1 MSAIALAQQ
10 NLGFPP
16 AGPRVIQLLNFLLEK
31 YEVVDPGT
39 GTVPTVDKIV
49 GSDEFKKIIGEMGK
63 ELLEEDKKKPK
74 KKKVSKTIEER
85 VGEYSEHKCQARL
98 WKRLPGDMSYDNL
111 QCSGKSHEGGC
122 FCKRHQNQVD
132 KNGGVWWLGKITET
146 RPEEPHGPTGSKN
159 PRVHKWNTDSEG
171 NEVVHE
177 KKKSPKKTSSK
188 KKKVSPVDM
197 DVAELEAKLAE
208 MKLKKE
214 QKPEPEQEPEQE
226 QEPETEQEQEQEP
239 ETEQEQEQ
247 EQEPEQEQET
257 EPEPEPEQGQG
268 PEHEKNDEDQD
279 LEEDN
284 SEEEDEEESFTLIEE
299 KGIEYQVNK
308 DDNTVIRIDDFSP
321 VGTWDEEHECIIFEE
336 EEE

>member
-1 MSAIALAQQ
+1 MAALALAQK

-16 AGPRVIQLLNFLLEK
+16 AGPRLVQLLEFLLEK

-39 GTVPTVDKIV
+39 GTVPTVDNIV
-49 GSDEFKKIIGEMGK
+49 GDDEFKKLIVEMGK

-74 KKKVSKTIEER
+74 KKKVSKTVEER

-111 QCSGKSHEGGC
+111 QCSGNSLDGGC

-132 KNGGVWWLGKITET
+132 KNGGVWWLGKITEP
-146 RPEEPHGPTGSKN
+146 RPEEPNGPPDSKN

-171 NEVVHE
+171 KEIVHE
-177 KKKSPKKTSSK
+177 KKKKSPKKTSSK

-214 QKPEPEQEPEQE
+214 QESKEEVEEVVEEESSPEPIADP
-226 QEPETEQEQEQEP
+226 
-239 ETEQEQEQ
+239 
-247 EQEPEQEQET
+247 ET
-257 EPEPEPEQGQG
+257 EPEPEPEPA
-268 PEHEKNDEDQD
+268 PEPEKLEEQD

-284 SEEEDEEESFTLIEE
+284 SEDEEEEEESFIMIEE
-299 KGIEYQVNK
+299 DGVEYQVNK
-308 DDNTVIRIDDFSP
+308 DDNTVIRIDDFTP
-321 VGTWDEEHECIIFEE
+321 VGTWDEENKCIVFEE
-336 EEE
+336 EDDEE

>member
-1 MSAIALAQQ
+1 MAALALAQQ

-16 AGPRVIQLLNFLLEK
+16 PGPRLVQLLEFLLEK

-49 GSDEFKKIIGEMGK
+49 GDTEFNKIIVEMGK

-74 KKKVSKTIEER
+74 KKKVSKTVEER
-85 VGEYSEHKCQARL
+85 AGEYSEHKCQARL

-111 QCSGKSHEGGC
+111 QCSGKSLDGGC

-132 KNGGVWWLGKITET
+132 KNDGVWWLGKITEP
-146 RPEEPHGPTGSKN
+146 RPEEPNGPPDSKN

-171 NEVVHE
+171 NEIVHE
-177 KKKSPKKTSSK
+177 KKKKTPKKASPKKTK
-188 KKKVSPVDM
+188 KKTPDDM

-214 QKPEPEQEPEQE
+214 QESKEEVEGVVEDKPSSEPVPGPEPEA
-226 QEPETEQEQEQEP
+226 
-239 ETEQEQEQ
+239 
-247 EQEPEQEQET
+247 
-257 EPEPEPEQGQG
+257 EPEPDPAPEQGKV
-268 PEHEKNDEDQD
+268 EEQD

-284 SEEEDEEESFTLIEE
+284 SEDEEEEEESFIMIEE
-299 KGIEYQVNK
+299 DGVEYQVNK
-308 DDNTVIRIDDFSP
+308 DDNTVIRIDDFTP
-321 VGTWDEEHECIIFEE
+321 VGTWDEENKCIVFEE
-336 EEE
+336 EEDEE